1 MGMFNNEIKKKEKE
15 VIKKRPGFYLNYRT
29 TQYGLT
35 QWVKTEG
42 YGFSGDKN
50 LEQTFA
56 SEGSGAV
63 RVDFDCTLI
72 LHVEAIKQKAGE
84 VSLSVHSVKK
94 GSNDWLDVV
103 PNVASYDEDTRK
115 RGNLIKLTHTGR
127 YCKNDIIVIRF
138 TNAADI
144 RVTLFGIGN

>member
-1 MGMFNNEIKKKEKE
+1 MRG
-15 VIKKRPGFYLNYRT
+15 YR
-29 TQYGLT
+29 
-35 QWVKTEG
+35 
-42 YGFSGDKN
+42 FSGDKK

-84 VSLSVHSVKK
+84 ASLSVHSVKN
-94 GSNDWLDVV
+94 GSGEVRPGVV
-103 PNVASYDEDTRK
+103 SYDEDRRK
-115 RGNLIKLTHTGR
+115 KGHLIKLTHAGSF
-127 YCKNDIIVIRF
+127 CKNYIIHFKF

-144 RVTLFGIGN
+144 RVTIFGH